1 MYVCFTSLGDLR
13 DWLEKWVPSYF
24 HKFESS
30 RSTKVL
36 KFWTIKAIYSNTVQK
51 CTKMHGKK
59 VLLVL
64 LDSSKPCLSSCKS
77 SAQERVENSELD
89 SQDGLRKISGI
100 RKNLSIMIHLNWKHK
115 TNSWRVSSVF
125 ALSACCFPSRIFTK
139 TCKSRIATLDHIGSL
154 MFNDI
159 IEHSRSR
166 KPSDMCAKSWRLP
179 SFSVSP

>member
-36 KFWTIKAIYSNTVQK
+36 KFWTKPFIQTLYKNAQK
-51 CTKMHGKK
+51 CMAKKM
-59 VLLVL
+59 LLVL

-89 SQDGLRKISGI
+89 SQDGFTKISGI
-100 RKNLSIMIHLNWKHK
+100 RENLSIMIHLNWKHK